1 MMNKSEQEMY
11 ERAQQCA
18 KNYKEK
24 LDILEEKLFNIQGF
38 CKVRKSVASTHEEV
52 IICEAILKFIRS

>member
-18 KNYKEK
+18 KNYKEQ
-24 LDILEEKLFNIQGF
+24 LDTLEEKLTNIKGF
-38 CKVRKSVASTHEEV
+38 CKVHKSTALTREEMM
-52 IICEAILKFIRS
+52 ICEAILKFIRS